1 MSRAANC
8 IRMLL
13 LLKARGF
20 MSREDLAKSLHTN
33 IRNIG
38 EYRKDLQEAGYMI
51 ESTRGK
57 YGGYTLLTSSI
68 LPVYGFKKKELQAL
82 ADAKSYMQ
90 SHADFLMYS
99 EFEEAID
106 KVLATTSIAHNAQSI
121 YVEGNQMQVSNH
133 MKEMIYKME
142 SARKDLRAIDIEYKG
157 MHATE
162 FEKVRVLPY
171 ELLHDK
177 GSYYCLGYSLKAKD
191 FRKYKFS
198 EERMKSIQITHKTFQ
213 KDSNFKIKDHIGE
226 MGLIRNE
233 HIELELY
240 VYDESAVFISEK
252 KVGLHPQAK
261 WIDNKTLYYKTTME
275 GKIPT
280 MQFLLS
286 LGNQVEVIAPSH
298 IRNEIASTIEKMRI
312 RYQRSD
318 RK

>member
-20 MSREDLAKSLHTN
+20 MRREDLAKSLHTN
-33 IRNIG
+33 VRNIG

-51 ESTRGK
+51 ESTTGK
-57 YGGYTLLTSSI
+57 YGGYRLLTSSI
-68 LPVYGFKKKELQAL
+68 LPVYGLNKKEIQAL

-106 KVLATTSIAHNAQSI
+106 KVLATTSMEHSAQSI
-121 YVEGNQMQVSNH
+121 YVEGSQMKVSNY
-133 MKEMIYKME
+133 MKEMIFKME
-142 SARKDLRAIDIEYKG
+142 SARKDLLAIDIEYKG
-157 MHATE
+157 IHARN

-198 EERMKSIQITHKTFQ
+198 EERMRSIQITNKKFQ
-213 KDSNFKIKDHIGE
+213 KDIHFKIKDHIGE

-233 HIELELY
+233 HIDLELY
-240 VYDESAVFISEK
+240 VYDESAVLISEK

-261 WIDNKTLYYKTTME
+261 WIDDKTLYYKTTME

-280 MQFLLS
+280 IQFLLS
-286 LGNQVEVIAPSH
+286 LGNHVEVIAPLY
-298 IRNEIASTIEKMRI
+298 IRNEIASMIEKMRL
-312 RYQRSD
+312 RYQ
-318 RK
+318 K